1 MAYIDLNNMNRP
13 EIALAD
19 YDTRQGLIARRN
31 ILMGLWAANRLGLS
45 GIEAEDYAWSVH
57 FADLQ
62 RPGSDDILEKVA
74 ADFSARGIAV
84 RERDI
89 REQLRE
95 MERRAE
101 LQLASGLRRF

>member
-1 MAYIDLNNMNRP
+1 MAYIDLNNMTRP
-13 EIALAD
+13 EVALAD

-31 ILMGLWAANRLGLS
+31 ILTGLWAAHQLGLS

-62 RPGSDDILEKVA
+62 RPGFDDIVA
-74 ADFSARGIAV
+74 KIASDFTAHGIGLK
-84 RERDI
+84 ERSI

-101 LQLASGLRRF
+101 LQIAAGFYRF

>member
-1 MAYIDLNNMNRP
+1 MDLNDMTRP
-13 EIALAD
+13 EVALAD
-19 YDTRQGLIARRN
+19 YDTQQGLIARRN
-31 ILMGLWAANRLGLS
+31 ILMGLWVANRLGLS
-45 GIEAEDYAWSVH
+45 GAEAEDYAWSVH

-62 RPGSDDILEKVA
+62 RPGFDDVLAKIA

-84 RERDI
+84 RERSI

-101 LQLASGLRRF
+101 LQLASGLHRF